1 MEQANTA
8 SADAIVG
15 ETRPD
20 AERTFPRIPDD
31 ALIILP
37 TRNLVLFPG
46 LVMPINVGREASVA
60 AVQEAVR
67 SKRRIGVVLQRN
79 PETENPSPAELHD
92 VGTAAAIV
100 RYLTTPD
107 GTHHIVC
114 QGQQRFRIVKFLD
127 GYPFVVARVEFAHEA
142 DTITPEIEA
151 RMIQVKERAVEA
163 LQLLP
168 QAPAELAVAVQ
179 EIKLPGVLADFIAGL
194 MDIQPEEKQAVLS
207 TTDSQKRLDTV
218 L

>member
-1 MEQANTA
+1 MSTTA
-8 SADAIVG
+8 TA
-15 ETRPD
+15 T
-20 AERTFPRIPDD
+20 AERPEARAAFPPIPDD
-31 ALIILP
+31 ALILLP
-37 TRNLVLFPG
+37 TRNMVLFPG
-46 LVMPINVGREASVA
+46 LVMPLNVGREASVA

-79 PETENPSPAELHD
+79 PATENPTAADVHD

-107 GTHHIVC
+107 GTHHVVC
-114 QGQQRFRIVKFLD
+114 QGQQRFRIIKFLD
-127 GYPFVVARVEFAHEA
+127 GYPFYVARVELAHET

-163 LQLLP
+163 LELIP
-168 QAPAELAVAVQ
+168 QAPPELGAAVQ

-194 MDIQPEEKQAVLS
+194 
-207 TTDSQKRLDTV
+207 
-218 L
+218 

>member
-20 AERTFPRIPDD
+20 AERTFPPIPDD